1 VLLEQ
6 EIAERLRTEE
16 ALAQERASAAVT
28 AERNRLARDLHDSA
42 TQSLYAVTLYAD
54 AATRLLSSGQ
64 IEPAA
69 ENLLKL
75 RGTAKEALGEMR
87 MLIFELRPPI
97 LAEQGLAAALQAR
110 LEAVEDCAGV
120 KTELHVAVDGR
131 LPAHVEEGLYRIAV
145 EALNN
150 SLRHAQARS
159 IFVTLYLEP
168 GTAILTVAD
177 DGIGF
182 DLASALKGGGLG
194 LRGMDERAQ
203 QLQGTLTVESQP
215 GTGTRVTA
223 IVPRESEPGEVPQ

>member
-1 VLLEQ
+1 
-6 EIAERLRTEE
+6 
-16 ALAQERASAAVT
+16 
-28 AERNRLARDLHDSA
+28 
-42 TQSLYAVTLYAD
+42 
-54 AATRLLSSGQ
+54 LLSSSQ

-110 LEAVEDCAGV
+110 LEAVEGRTGL
-120 KTELHVAVDGR
+120 KTELQAAGDGR

-150 SLRHAQARS
+150 SLRHAQASS
-159 IFVTLYLEP
+159 ISVTFHLEP
-168 GTAILTVAD
+168 ETAILTVAD

-182 DLASALKGGGLG
+182 DLASDPKPGGLG
-194 LRGMDERAQ
+194 LPGMDERAQ
-203 QLQGTLTVESQP
+203 QLTGTLTVESQP
-215 GTGTRVTA
+215 GTGTRVTV
-223 IVPRESEPGEVPQ
+223 IVPRESEPGGVPQ